1 MRGIF
6 PVAPCPEEATPRE
19 TPLMSASAENTVTV
33 AGMPL
38 ANALPAALAREIIR
52 KVAVVILD
60 AAAVFLALV
69 LSFGFWAS
77 VWGLSFEFPRH
88 VRNLFLFLPILVFT
102 TYFLEGYKPLERRRP
117 ERELEILV
125 KSVSFSFLFLIA
137 ANYVLFKTEPVSRYI
152 VLTWWL
158 ASLVLVFAERFTLR
172 QIYHR
177 LWRKGLLRQRVLVIG
192 SGPKSRLLQ
201 TLLRLQRHPGFC
213 FVGLAS
219 DDAEET
225 SANQT
230 NGCSNHTP
238 LPRLGAVHDWLR
250 LVQEH
255 KVDLVILAFR
265 DFSDE
270 VHRQIV
276 SILGKC
282 KEHRV
287 RAKVFSDVFNYS
299 NAGFE
304 IDEFSGFFVL
314 NHSRLPRE
322 RIFDLAFKRGLDVAG
337 GLVGTILAGLL
348 YLIVGAMIKIED
360 GGPILYKQEFVG
372 QGGSSKHYWKFRTM
386 KLDADKI
393 FQDDPRLQEEFEK
406 SFKLRSDPRVTR
418 VGKFLRKY
426 SLDEFPEFVN
436 VLKGDLS
443 LVGPRTICRREI
455 ERYGESFDRLMRV
468 KPGMTGFWQVMG
480 RQTTSYEE
488 RVQMDMFYIERWSIW
503 LDAILILKTVWKV
516 VQAEGAY

>member
-1 MRGIF
+1 M
-6 PVAPCPEEATPRE
+6 P
-19 TPLMSASAENTVTV
+19 ASAEKTVI
-33 AGMPL
+33 AARMPL
-38 ANALPAALAREIIR
+38 ANNVSTALAREVIR
-52 KVAVVILD
+52 KIVLVILD

-69 LSFGFWAS
+69 LSFSLWAS
-77 VWGLSFEFPRH
+77 VWALSFEFPRH
-88 VRNLFLFLPILVFT
+88 VRNLFVFLPIFVFT
-102 TYFLEGYKPLERRRP
+102 THFLEGYKPLERRRP
-117 ERELEILV
+117 ETELEILV
-125 KSVSFSFLFLIA
+125 KSVSFSFLLLIA
-137 ANYVLFKTEPVSRYI
+137 ANYVLFKTELVSRYI

-158 ASLVLVFAERFTLR
+158 ASLVLVFAERFALR

-177 LWRKGLLRQRVLVIG
+177 LWRKGLLQQRVLVIG
-192 SGPKSRLLQ
+192 SGLKSQLLQ

-219 DDAEET
+219 DDTEET

-230 NGCSNHTP
+230 SGCSNHTA
-238 LPRLGAVHDWLR
+238 LPRLGAVYDWLR

-270 VHRQIV
+270 VHRRIV

-282 KEHRV
+282 KERRM

-299 NAGFE
+299 NAGFDM
-304 IDEFSGFFVL
+304 DEFSGFFVL

-322 RIFDLAFKRGLDVAG
+322 RLFDRALKRGMDVAG
-337 GLVGTILAGLL
+337 GLLGTILAGLL

-360 GGPILYKQEFVG
+360 DGPILYKQEFVG
-372 QGGSSKHYWKFRTM
+372 QGRSLKHYWKFRTM
-386 KLDADKI
+386 NLDAEKI

-426 SLDEFPEFVN
+426 SLDEFPEFMS

-443 LVGPRTICRREI
+443 LVGPRTISGKEI
-455 ERYGESFDRLMRV
+455 ERYGESFEKLMRV
-468 KPGMTGFWQVMG
+468 KPGLTGFWQVMG

-503 LDAILILKTVWKV
+503 LDAILLLKTVWKV